1 MEIIYKLLI
10 SRWISLKYSTSL
22 TNTSFWF
29 LESKKV
35 AELILEDYSKNDI
48 LEIAI
53 ADNIFQVESEN
64 RIKKITNTV
73 YKRLNLFSDEVLE
86 YFIQA
91 DINSAKIFVL
101 ISILKVDK
109 LFFEFMFE
117 VFKEHILLGDL
128 TIKDKD
134 LAMFFDNKRYQS
146 DIISNWS
153 DETIKRLKRGYI
165 NILSEAGLLNISANK
180 KEITVPFI
188 DLRFKDILI
197 KNDLGTYLY
206 AITGE
211 K

>member
-1 MEIIYKLLI
+1 
-10 SRWISLKYSTSL
+10 
-22 TNTSFWF
+22 
-29 LESKKV
+29 
-35 AELILEDYSKNDI
+35 
-48 LEIAI
+48 
-53 ADNIFQVESEN
+53 
-64 RIKKITNTV
+64 
-73 YKRLNLFSDEVLE
+73 
-86 YFIQA
+86 
-91 DINSAKIFVL
+91 
-101 ISILKVDK
+101 
-109 LFFEFMFE
+109 MFE